1 MGTGTTGLDPGR
13 VTIRP
18 ARADDAGGMALV
30 HVTAW
35 QEAYRGLLPADYL
48 TSLTVPGA
56 EQRWLAILSS
66 DRGHSRFLVAQ
77 NESGAI
83 LAISSVGVAR
93 ERDLPPGVGELQM
106 INVDP
111 RWWGAGL
118 GTALLARAEAELRAM
133 ACTGAYLWVLEG
145 NTRAEQF
152 YRHCGWQE
160 TEVRRNDRRIAGSPR
175 EIQYVRVLA

>member
-1 MGTGTTGLDPGR
+1 MGTGTTGLEPGQ

-18 ARADDAGGMALV
+18 ARADDAAGMALV

-56 EQRWLAILSS
+56 EQRWLAILSA

-77 NESGAI
+77 HDTGSIVAI
-83 LAISSVGVAR
+83 ASVGVAR
-93 ERDLPPGVGELQM
+93 ERDLPAGVGELQM

-111 RWWGAGL
+111 RWWAVGV
-118 GTALLARAEAELRAM
+118 GTALLARAEDELRAM

-145 NTRAEQF
+145 NGRAERF
-152 YRHCGWQE
+152 YRRCGWQE
-160 TEVRRNDRRIAGSPR
+160 TDIRRNDRRIAGSPR
-175 EIQYVRVLA
+175 EIRYVRRL